1 MEGGFFLLHTIVFA
15 IIMIIVGFVAMR
27 LAGRKSI
34 SQLTIAQTVIMIAVG
49 STLVEPVKSA
59 NLIITTTSIFV
70 FIIVLIILEWISFYY
85 EGFEKWFVGKEK
97 IIIKDGE
104 VIRKNLKDLRMTRDI
119 LEMSL
124 RLQGI
129 SDYSHI
135 EIATLET
142 NGHVAVKFKEEY
154 ERVTKKDISEVY
166 EKLEKI
172 EKLLNKENQI

>member
-1 MEGGFFLLHTIVFA
+1 MIHTIVYA
-15 IIMIIVGFVAMR
+15 IIMISVGFVAMR

-49 STLVEPVKSA
+49 SILVEPVKSA
-59 NLIITTTSIFV
+59 NVMITTTSIFV
-70 FIIVLIILEWISFYY
+70 FIIVLIVLEWISFYF
-85 EGFEKWFVGKEK
+85 ENFEKWFVGKEK

-129 SDYSHI
+129 SDYSKI

-142 NGHVAVKFKEEY
+142 NGHVAVKLKDEFESVSKKEFY
-154 ERVTKKDISEVY
+154 ELMN
-166 EKLEKI
+166 KLEKI
-172 EKLLNKENQI
+172 EKLLNKENLL

>member
-1 MEGGFFLLHTIVFA
+1 MLHTIIFA
-15 IIMIIVGFVAMR
+15 IIMIVVGFIAMR

-49 STLVEPVKSA
+49 SILVEPVKSA
-59 NLIITTTSIFV
+59 SIWITTTSIFV
-70 FIIVLIILEWISFYY
+70 FILVLISLEWISFYF
-85 EGFEKWFVGKEK
+85 ESFEKWFVGKEK

-129 SDYSHI
+129 SDYSKI

-142 NGHVAVKFKEEY
+142 NGHVAVKLKEEN
-154 ERVTKKDISEVY
+154 ESVTKKEFFEVLK
-166 EKLEKI
+166 KLEKI
-172 EKLLNKENQI
+172 EKLLNKEI